1 MARCRGL
8 STQQKT
14 FDNQSK
20 LPRLPIPD
28 LESTAQ
34 RYKRSLVPLLSQ
46 EEYQQASAKV
56 DRFVNSDLGKRL
68 QERLHDLDKREA
80 ALGLSWID
88 RLWLDKGYLE
98 YRAPSMI
105 HVNWWNQF
113 QDPPQGLCQDVPL
126 GMASEAQLQR
136 SAALITGLV
145 KYSNQINE

>member
-1 MARCRGL
+1 M
-8 STQQKT
+8 
-14 FDNQSK
+14 
-20 LPRLPIPD
+20 
-28 LESTAQ
+28 ESTAQ

-68 QERLHDLDKREA
+68 QERLHDIDKREA

-113 QDPPQGLCQDVPL
+113 QDHPRLMPRRPSWYG
-126 GMASEAQLQR
+126 
-136 SAALITGLV
+136 
-145 KYSNQINE
+145 K